1 LADYQLVTVWQ
12 IAAPIEPVWNA
23 IYEPGRWPEW
33 WPFVARV
40 EELEPGQPNGIGAVR
55 RFTWRSR
62 LPYQLTF
69 DLEVTLVDRPHRL
82 EGRTRGDLKGR
93 GIWTLLT
100 VDGGTRVRYDW
111 TVTTTRFWMNLL
123 APLARPVFT
132 WNHHA
137 VMRAGGR
144 GLAERL
150 KAPLVY
156 AGPERR

>member
-1 LADYQLVTVWQ
+1 LAQYRLASIWQ
-12 IAAPIEPVWNA
+12 ITAPIDSVWDA
-23 IYEPGRWPEW
+23 IYESTTWPEW
-33 WPFVARV
+33 WPYVASV
-40 EELEPGQPNGIGAVR
+40 IEVEPGRPDGVGGLR
-55 RFTWRSR
+55 RYTWRSR

-69 DLEVTLVDRPHRL
+69 DMEVIRVERPFRL
-82 EGRTRGDLKGR
+82 EGRTHGDLQGQ
-93 GIWTLLT
+93 GIWQLQTIE
-100 VDGGTRVRYDW
+100 GATRVRYDW
-111 TVTTTRFWMNLL
+111 SVTTTRFWMNLI

-150 KAPLVY
+150 KARLTY